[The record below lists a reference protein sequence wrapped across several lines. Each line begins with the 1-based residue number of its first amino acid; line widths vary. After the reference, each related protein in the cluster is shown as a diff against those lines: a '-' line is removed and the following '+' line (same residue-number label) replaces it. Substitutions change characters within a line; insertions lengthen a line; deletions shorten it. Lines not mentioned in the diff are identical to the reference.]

1 MFTNKSIRSRVME
14 AINSRIKQAQK
25 KYIEKC
31 DEIDR
36 ASFTQKEDAAAQ
48 LVADIL
54 NGKEINA

>member
-1 MFTNKSIRSRVME
+1 MFKSKSIRSRVME
-14 AINSRIKQAQK
+14 AVNSRIKTAQK
-25 KYIEKC
+25 KFIEKC

-54 NGKEINA
+54 NGKEV